1 MSEREVVGRLGRA
14 LLTEEATEDD
24 VARVLVAL
32 GGPVPEPAAPLATP
46 GAPGTEPTTED
57 LAPTGVWV
65 DPDELARSVSPAE
78 ASGASEEVA
87 DDPGLPRAAT
97 ADEAEAEFAEAAVEA
112 AVLHAEARRYPA
124 PEPGSGRR
132 RRRPG
137 AGPLLPRTGATAASS
152 ASAAARLGRPP
163 TKFNRKLDNVCEKL
177 DRVGVRGLRGGRV
190 EGAASNRRTALVEH
204 AVSTLMVTAE
214 DLPLLDDEYA
224 ANQGAKQESTAPVD
238 GATTGEMPA
247 VEA

>member
-14 LLTEEATEDD
+14 LLTEESTEDD

-32 GGPVPEPAAPLATP
+32 GEPVPEPAAPPATP

-97 ADEAEAEFAEAAVEA
+97 HRAARSCDRNLPGRRMGQGPEIRSLMREASASITKGFVRTAM
-112 AVLHAEARRYPA
+112 
-124 PEPGSGRR
+124 PGSRW
-132 RRRPG
+132 PF
-137 AGPLLPRTGATAASS
+137 PTAAFS
-152 ASAAARLGRPP
+152 A
-163 TKFNRKLDNVCEKL
+163 
-177 DRVGVRGLRGGRV
+177 
-190 EGAASNRRTALVEH
+190 
-204 AVSTLMVTAE
+204 
-214 DLPLLDDEYA
+214 
-224 ANQGAKQESTAPVD
+224 
-238 GATTGEMPA
+238 
-247 VEA
+247 

>member
-14 LLTEEATEDD
+14 LLTEESTEDD

-32 GGPVPEPAAPLATP
+32 GEPVPEPAAPPATP

-65 DPDELARSVSPAE
+65 DPDELARSVSSAE

-97 ADEAEAEFAEAAVEA
+97 ADEAD
-112 AVLHAEARRYPA
+112 
-124 PEPGSGRR
+124 
-132 RRRPG
+132 
-137 AGPLLPRTGATAASS
+137 
-152 ASAAARLGRPP
+152 ARLGWPL

-214 DLPLLDDEYA
+214 DLPLLDEEYA

>member
-24 VARVLVAL
+24 VARVLAAL
-32 GGPVPEPAAPLATP
+32 GEPVPEPAAPPATP
-46 GAPGTEPTTED
+46 DAPGTEPTAED

-97 ADEAEAEFAEAAVEA
+97 A
-112 AVLHAEARRYPA
+112 
-124 PEPGSGRR
+124 
-132 RRRPG
+132 
-137 AGPLLPRTGATAASS
+137 ASS
-152 ASAAARLGRPP
+152 ASAAARLGRPL

-214 DLPLLDDEYA
+214 DLPLLDEEYA